1 MLSKLNPR
9 RSPGTV
15 IAVIALVAALG
26 GTAIAA
32 GGLTGTQKKQTKKI
46 ATKVFNNKIGGA
58 SVAHAG
64 TANSAVTA
72 TKATSADTATSASTA
87 KHATTADTATKATT
101 AGTATK
107 ATDAEKFDG
116 RPPGEYQ
123 RKLKEGCAP
132 PTSIAGLSNEGDVT
146 CTSPVQAIIMSPA
159 ALEAPVE
166 ELGSG
171 LQLVAVCHDGGVFM
185 GFQNIGATTA
195 TLNWFYGDAEAAR
208 ANGANVSPSSEQEF
222 SFIAPT
228 LKRIEGQ
235 FIWSVGNTVITV
247 NLHAFDGTTFCEVR
261 GTAETANG

>member
-32 GGLTGTQKKQTKKI
+32 GGLTGKQKKQVNKI
-46 ATKVFNNKIGGA
+46 ATKVFNKKIGGA

-64 TANSAVTA
+64 TA
-72 TKATSADTATSASTA
+72 TKATSADTATTANTA

-101 AGTATK
+101 ANTATK
-107 ATDAEKFDG
+107 AADAEKFDG
-116 RPPGEYQ
+116 RAPGEYQ

-146 CTSPVQAIIMSPA
+146 CTSPVQAIVMTPGT
-159 ALEAPVE
+159 LEAPVQ

-222 SFIAPT
+222 SFVAPT

-235 FIWSVGNTVITV
+235 FIWSVGSTVITV